1 MRLSNGHLSIAASIP
16 SRLFSRTASVRR
28 TCYRG
33 YLTWCPESAHRLDAM
48 ETESANTPKRA
59 ATSPIEPEAKKQ
71 RVEAEPKTPKAEVAE
86 EPATITNGLS
96 EMEELERAME
106 TASLT
111 QHHQTRLALQ
121 RSIALVLRHD
131 GFASATPEAL
141 ESFTNHV
148 EICE

>member
-1 MRLSNGHLSIAASIP
+1 
-16 SRLFSRTASVRR
+16 
-28 TCYRG
+28 
-33 YLTWCPESAHRLDAM
+33 M